1 MVWVEVLGWVGSALL
16 IVSLLQTR
24 VLRLRVL
31 NTIAAVVLVG
41 FNWLIGV
48 WPMTVM
54 NLAIIVINLVQI
66 ARLRSAN
73 HAEGYDLLE
82 IDPQDEYLR
91 HLMRVHE
98 GDIRRFNPGFVYDPA
113 AADSSAFLILR
124 GDETAGV
131 VLLTDSNDP
140 GVARLQLDYVTP
152 KYRDYTPGEFVFE
165 HSGWF
170 AAHEYSYVVAPPT
183 MDPNDPYLRR
193 MGFEPRDG
201 EWVRK
206 VG

>member
-1 MVWVEVLGWVGSALL
+1 M
-16 IVSLLQTR
+16 SLLQTR

-31 NTIAAVVLVG
+31 NTVAAVVLVAY
-41 FNWLIGV
+41 NWLIEV

-54 NLAIIVINLVQI
+54 NVVIVGINLVQI

-73 HAEGYDLLE
+73 RADGYDLLE
-82 IDPQDEYLR
+82 VDPQDEYLR

-98 GDIRRFNPGFVYDPA
+98 AEIRRFNPGFVYDPA
-113 AADSSAFLILR
+113 AADTSAFLILR

-131 VLLTDSNDP
+131 VLLTDSDEV

-170 AAHEYSYVVAPPT
+170 AAHEYSHVVAPPS
-183 MDPNDPYLRR
+183 MSPDDPYLER
-193 MGFEPRDG
+193 MGFELRDG
-201 EWVRK
+201 EWVRQ
-206 VG
+206 VS

>member
-1 MVWVEVLGWVGSALL
+1 MVWVEVIGWVGSILL

-31 NTIAAVVLVG
+31 NTVAAVVLVV
-41 FNWLIGV
+41 FNWLIEV

-54 NLAIIVINLVQI
+54 NLVIVGINLVQI

-82 IDPQDEYLR
+82 VDPQDEYLR

-98 GDIRRFNPGFVYDPA
+98 NEIRRFNPGFVYDPA
-113 AADSSAFLILR
+113 AAENSAFLILR

-131 VLLTDSNDP
+131 VLLTDSDDP

-165 HSGWF
+165 RSGWF
-170 AAHEYSYVVAPPT
+170 AAHEYTYVVAPPS
-183 MDPNDPYLRR
+183 MNADDPYLAR
-193 MGFEPRDG
+193 MGFALRDG
-201 EWVRK
+201 EWVRR
-206 VG
+206 VS

>member
-1 MVWVEVLGWVGSALL
+1 MAFVEVIGWVGSALL

-31 NTIAAVVLVG
+31 NTIAAVVLVV
-41 FNWLIGV
+41 FNWLIEV

-54 NLAIIVINLVQI
+54 NAVIVGINLVQI

-73 HAEGYDLLE
+73 RAEGYDLLE
-82 IDPQDEYLR
+82 VDPQDEYLR

-98 GDIRRFNPGFVYDPA
+98 AEIRRFNPGFVYDPA
-113 AADSSAFLILR
+113 AADNSAFLILR

-131 VLLTDSNDP
+131 VLLTDSDDP

-152 KYRDYTPGEFVFE
+152 KYRDYTPGEYVFE
-165 HSGWF
+165 RSGWF
-170 AAHEYSYVVAPPT
+170 AAHEYTHVVAPPS
-183 MDPNDPYLRR
+183 MSPDDPYLKR
-193 MGFEPRDG
+193 MGFELRDG
-201 EWVRK
+201 EWVRQ
-206 VG
+206 VS

>member
-31 NTIAAVVLVG
+31 NTVAAAILVV
-41 FNWLIGV
+41 FNGLIEV

-54 NLAIIVINLVQI
+54 NIVIVVINLVQI
-66 ARLRSAN
+66 ARLRTAN

-82 IDPQDEYLR
+82 VDPQDEYVR

-98 GDIRRFNPGFVYDPA
+98 EEIRRFNPGFVYDPA
-113 AADSSAFLILR
+113 ASHSSAFLILR

-131 VLLTDSNDP
+131 VLLTDSDDP

-152 KYRDYTPGEFVFE
+152 KYRDFTPGEFVYE
-165 HSGWF
+165 RSGWF
-170 AAHEYSYVVAPPT
+170 AAHEYTHVVAPPRLRP
-183 MDPNDPYLRR
+183 DDPYFSRL
-193 MGFEPRDG
+193 GFEMRDG
-201 EWVRK
+201 EWMRQVA
-206 VG
+206 